1 MNPVVECAR
10 IYKILA
16 KRDSEAVMGYKEG
29 KEKKWRIRKVVFWV
43 VVVLMLI
50 IGVGCFATTQML
62 NSIDRGDVELKHEE
76 LDAHEGLSEE
86 VINIAVFGVDSR
98 TEEVSGRSDAMMIVS
113 IDMKHSKIK
122 AVSLMRDSLVEIENY
137 GWYKL
142 NSAYARG
149 GVELAIKTI
158 NQNFNMNI
166 TDYVSLNFNQL
177 AGIVDALGGVEVEIT
192 DAERRN
198 ANKYI
203 KEMANEAGVK
213 ADLIKEAGTVTLYG
227 YQAVAY
233 ARIRYVGN
241 ADFQRTERQR
251 EVMEKLMNKALDTNP
266 LRYPAL
272 VKSLIPMVETSLSND
287 EILKIAGTVL
297 LKGKPTFEQGRF
309 PLDGSYKSNSSYA
322 MAYDL
327 EEAAAKLHRF
337 IYDDEPFYEVETEQP
352 ENVTSKE

>member
-1 MNPVVECAR
+1 MDKNNKLKVKKALFWLAVTLMFTVG
-10 IYKILA
+10 IL
-16 KRDSEAVMGYKEG
+16 
-29 KEKKWRIRKVVFWV
+29 
-43 VVVLMLI
+43 
-50 IGVGCFATTQML
+50 CFAASRML
-62 NSIDRGDVELKHEE
+62 ADIDRGDGTFDDTK
-76 LDAHEGLSEE
+76 LDTHAGLSDE

-98 TEEVSGRSDAMMIVS
+98 TNDVSGRSDAIMIVS
-113 IDMKHSKIK
+113 VDMKHDKIK

-142 NSAYARG
+142 NGAYARG

-158 NQNFNMNI
+158 NQNFKMNI

-192 DAERRN
+192 EAERKN

-203 KEMANEAGVK
+203 KEMAYEVGEDP
-213 ADLIKEAGTVTLYG
+213 DLIKEAGTVTLYG

-266 LRYPAL
+266 IRYPAL
-272 VKSLIPMVETSLSND
+272 IKSLIPMVETSLSNE
-287 EILKIAGTVL
+287 EILRIAGSVL
-297 LKGKPTFEQGRF
+297 LSGKPRFEQGRF
-309 PLDGSYKSNSSYA
+309 PLDGTYKSNSSYA
-322 MAYDL
+322 MVYDL
-327 EEAAAKLHRF
+327 DEAADKLHRF
-337 IYDDEPFYEVETEQP
+337 IYEDEPFYEEKTKNLE
-352 ENVTSKE
+352 E

>member
-1 MNPVVECAR
+1 MNN
-10 IYKILA
+10 
-16 KRDSEAVMGYKEG
+16 KE
-29 KEKKWRIRKVVFWV
+29 EKKKSSRARKVIFWV
-43 VVVLMLI
+43 ALVLMLI
-50 IGVGCFATTQML
+50 IGIVCFAASRL
-62 NSIDRGDVELKHEE
+62 LGSIDRGDVVLDHEE
-76 LDAHEGLSEE
+76 LDTQAGLSDE

-98 TEEVSGRSDAMMIVS
+98 TDDVAGRSDAMMIVAV
-113 IDMKHSKIK
+113 DMKHNKIK
-122 AVSLMRDSLVEIENY
+122 AVSLMRDSLVEIEGY
-137 GWYKL
+137 GKLKL

-158 NQNFNMNI
+158 NQNFDMNI

-177 AGIVDALGGVEVEIT
+177 AGLVDALGGVEVEISE
-192 DAERRN
+192 AERRN

-203 KEMANEAGVK
+203 KEMANEAGIK
-213 ADLIKEAGTVTLYG
+213 ADLIDEAGTVTLHG

-241 ADFQRTERQR
+241 ADFERTERQR

-266 LRYPAL
+266 VRYPSL
-272 VKSLIPMVETSLSND
+272 IKSLIPMVETSLSNE

-322 MAYDL
+322 MVYDL

-337 IYDDEPFYEVETEQP
+337 IYDDEPFYEVEEDEQ
-352 ENVTSKE
+352 ESAA